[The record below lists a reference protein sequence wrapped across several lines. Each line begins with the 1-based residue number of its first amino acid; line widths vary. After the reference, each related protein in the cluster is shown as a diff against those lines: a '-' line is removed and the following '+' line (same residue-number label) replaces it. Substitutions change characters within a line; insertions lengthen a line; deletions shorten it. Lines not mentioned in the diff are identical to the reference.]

1 MIPGCGETAADHF
14 SNLIIRRWPTMA
26 KPFQLTFFSSEAKA
40 WNRMMIWP
48 FP

>member
-1 MIPGCGETAADHF
+1 MIPRRGEKAADHF
-14 SNLIIRRWPTMA
+14 SNLVIRRRPTMA
-26 KPFQLTFFSSEAKA
+26 KLLQLTFFSSESKA